1 MMVGDKQ
8 FTHASG
14 MKLTGKTKVYEVPHP
29 DVFQCKRAFIGF
41 AGNADAFGKALGWL
55 HDPTTKAPKLRDVE
69 MLLLT
74 DKGEILHGTTMHNWL
89 QIPQPFMAIGSGMH
103 YAMGAMAAGKDP
115 YEACKIASK
124 HDSNT
129 GCGFVKLTMK

>member
-41 AGNADAFGKALGWL
+41 AGIGDQ
-55 HDPTTKAPKLRDVE
+55 E
-69 MLLLT
+69 T
-74 DKGEILHGTTMHNWL
+74 DSTGYSTIFAVGSFLFIITFILN
-89 QIPQPFMAIGSGMH
+89 IISIRVVRRFREV
-103 YAMGAMAAGKDP
+103 
-115 YEACKIASK
+115 YE
-124 HDSNT
+124 
-129 GCGFVKLTMK
+129 